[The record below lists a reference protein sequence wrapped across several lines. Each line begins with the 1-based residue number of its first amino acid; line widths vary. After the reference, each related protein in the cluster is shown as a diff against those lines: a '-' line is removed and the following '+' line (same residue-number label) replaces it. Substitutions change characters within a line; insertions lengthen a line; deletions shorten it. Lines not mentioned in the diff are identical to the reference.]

1 MKLKVLRY
9 VPVADYHQ
17 CEDEGGNKLLVDLFT
32 DGKIKG
38 ETNESIVGKVVT
50 CDYLAPHFHFAM
62 DVSAVEAA
70 EPATQEA

>member
-9 VPVADYHQ
+9 CPVADYHQ
-17 CEDEGGNKLLVDLFT
+17 CQDEAGNKLFVYLFT
-32 DGKIKG
+32 NSKLKR

-50 CDYLAPHFHFAM
+50 CDHVAPHFYFSVG
-62 DVSAVEAA
+62 VSAVEAA